1 MEKNK
6 ERFPFRMIPNILDFE
21 IQKTK
26 SAISQSDSFLVDFN
40 RKFNKE
46 NFLPDSLGHFNFL
59 NEFIS
64 ISKPCKIFA
73 ININY
78 NRFHSTFY
86 ILYVTTSMSIW
97 LACNSMRLGH
107 CLI

>member
-64 ISKPCKIFA
+64 IICSNDLNFKNFEAVFKTLGFE
-73 ININY
+73 
-78 NRFHSTFY
+78 NRLIIKLFNLF
-86 ILYVTTSMSIW
+86 I
-97 LACNSMRLGH
+97 
-107 CLI
+107 CLFPD